1 MVLVTGGTGFLG
13 AYVIKELVSRGIP
26 VRAIR
31 RKSAL
36 PAFIPADV
44 FAAVQWTDGD
54 VLDVVALEEAMEGID
69 TVIHSAAKVS
79 FKKSERRDM
88 FRVNI
93 EGTAN
98 VINLA
103 IEKNVQHFIHVS
115 SVAALGR
122 KTNGAIVTEE
132 KKWEDNKINTNYA
145 ISKYQAEM
153 EVWRGIG
160 EGLKAVIVN
169 PSTILGYGDWNS
181 SSCAIFRTA
190 YTEFP
195 WYTSGVNG
203 FVDVEDVAKAIVLL
217 AEKNISGER
226 FILNGDNWSF
236 RQLLTTIADG
246 FGKKRFLFGNAGIG
260 NTIQTLFKKLPFLLW
275 SKVTIVGN
283 TFVVRMSNQVHDILF
298 EVRTGTRNDGNLI
311 LPDHFGQA
319 YTQFC
324 STHSTCQSNHHFSP
338 FQ

>member
-132 KKWEDNKINTNYA
+132 KKLEDNKINTNYA

-195 WYTSGVNG
+195 W
-203 FVDVEDVAKAIVLL
+203 
-217 AEKNISGER
+217 
-226 FILNGDNWSF
+226 
-236 RQLLTTIADG
+236 
-246 FGKKRFLFGNAGIG
+246 
-260 NTIQTLFKKLPFLLW
+260 
-275 SKVTIVGN
+275 
-283 TFVVRMSNQVHDILF
+283 
-298 EVRTGTRNDGNLI
+298 
-311 LPDHFGQA
+311 
-319 YTQFC
+319 
-324 STHSTCQSNHHFSP
+324 
-338 FQ
+338 